1 MRPAISELSAI
12 GSTSL
17 WVVRAS
23 RPKSVPQ
30 RPKLDRMK
38 PGQSKRFTSGSRTSS
53 MKIDTRMMPRMPIG
67 TFIQK
72 IQRQEA
78 TVMMKPATTG
88 PMMGPMRAGMPMSA
102 MAEMSSDFG
111 TERTRIRR
119 PTGTIMAP
127 PMPCTTRASS
137 NHSKVGASPQPM
149 EARVKMM
156 MASRKMVRAPNL
168 SATQPDTGRKAASDS
183 MKEVMMRCSRRGVSP
198 SDRAMAG
205 SAVAN
210 AVESRFCMNRAQATI
225 SGTMTRRGTAK
236 GGAPPERQR
245 G

>member
-1 MRPAISELSAI
+1 
-12 GSTSL
+12 
-17 WVVRAS
+17 
-23 RPKSVPQ
+23 
-30 RPKLDRMK
+30 
-38 PGQSKRFTSGSRTSS
+38 
-53 MKIDTRMMPRMPIG
+53 MPWM
-67 TFIQK
+67 
-72 IQRQEA
+72 
-78 TVMMKPATTG
+78 
-88 PMMGPMRAGMPMSA
+88 
-102 MAEMSSDFG
+102 
-111 TERTRIRR
+111 
-119 PTGTIMAP
+119 
-127 PMPCTTRASS
+127 TRASS

-183 MKEVMMRCSRRGVSP
+183 MKEVIARCRRRGVSP